1 MDFGFKIFYGF
12 GLGFGFMFRNG
23 SKSKN
28 PNPHTSTGKYPVHY
42 PPGVTPVCPG
52 ASLIFHLLLARSCF
66 TMGRRFPLSV
76 SLVRNAIHPWFSW
89 CKWVVLSVPVHPLVN
104 DTVTTDGRRNN
115 ATGNFGPPRT
125 AQNDCSLST
134 SDLRALSAS
143 WLR

>member
-1 MDFGFKIFYGF
+1 MY
-12 GLGFGFMFRNG
+12 NG
-23 SKSKN
+23 YIIGAINHDHS
-28 PNPHTSTGKYPVHY
+28 PVTITRDY
-42 PPGVTPVCPG
+42 IITVTNHDLWIETWSRTV
-52 ASLIFHLLLARSCF
+52 
-66 TMGRRFPLSV
+66 
-76 SLVRNAIHPWFSW
+76 LVVI
-89 CKWVVLSVPVHPLVN
+89 SVPVHPLVN